1 MIMLIALLEKMI
13 MLIALINI
21 KKNTLIALL
30 QKCFVEEVIV
40 TSFICSSVASL
51 VCLFY
56 RIFGGL
62 SRNCWL
68 KYRYAF

>member
-1 MIMLIALLEKMI
+1 

-21 KKNTLIALL
+21 KKKITLIALL
-30 QKCFVEEVIV
+30 KKCFVEEVIV
-40 TSFICSSVASL
+40 TSFICSSVASPTSGL
-51 VCLFY
+51 VCLSY